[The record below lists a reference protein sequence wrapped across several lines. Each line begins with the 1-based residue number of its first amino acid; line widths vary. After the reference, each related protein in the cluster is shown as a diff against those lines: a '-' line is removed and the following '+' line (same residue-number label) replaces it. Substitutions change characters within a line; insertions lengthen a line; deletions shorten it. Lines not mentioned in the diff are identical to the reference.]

1 MSDNPVIGRVI
12 ATENSPTSS
21 TKAKFWVSEEFQVRP
36 FDIVRI
42 DHLGKTDGSI
52 SSSYAMITELEY
64 FTDSVGYLTG
74 YISSD
79 FGDVSVKP
87 RSSRIGTTVATV
99 EILYNDE
106 EIEMPIRDNQS
117 VYWADEDGI
126 KEALGLKN
134 FNNPIPAG
142 YISMS
147 NGLEISVDLEGDFLI
162 GPEGAHLNI
171 AGISGLATKTSYAMF
186 LMNALQQKSP
196 EKTSMIIFNVKGY
209 DLLAIDK
216 ERNDL
221 TEQVKKDWRRCGLEP
236 LPFSNVKYFY
246 PYNSD
251 EKENYT
257 QSRVPL
263 EILENQIAE
272 NKAFNYFYDIESGK
286 NKLGLLFSDIDD
298 PQSTLE
304 SCIHA
309 AMDIKCS
316 NWHEFKENVQSRT
329 KSGQKENSEITV
341 PSWRR
346 FYRLIKT
353 RTSNKLFN
361 ERSQT
366 KREERRQLSTSEIL
380 ESLVAGNVCVIDIE
394 PLPDYLQCLVVGDI
408 IEQILSAK
416 LGEFENIDPS
426 ELGKVI
432 VFADELNKY
441 APKTSS
447 GVRTL
452 TNVLL
457 EITERGRS
465 LGTVLFGAEQFR
477 SGVHD
482 RVLGNCSTSVFGRTS
497 AIEARKGPEYKQ
509 LSAPQL
515 SSLIRLPKGTLM
527 LQHPVFTATAIKAQ
541 FPEPIYLQPEG

>member
-21 TKAKFWVSEEFQVRP
+21 TKAKFWVSEEIQVRP

-42 DHLGKTDGSI
+42 DHLGKTDENT

-64 FTDSVGYLTG
+64 FTDGVGYLTG
-74 YISSD
+74 FISSD

-99 EILYNDE
+99 EILYNDA

-126 KEALGLKN
+126 KEALGLNN

-186 LMNALQQKSP
+186 LMNAIQQKSP

-221 TEQVKKDWRRCGLEP
+221 TEQIRNDWQRCGLEP

-257 QSRVPL
+257 QSRVPP
-263 EILENQIAE
+263 EIHASQVAE
-272 NKAFNYFYDIESGK
+272 DKAYNYFYDIEIGK
-286 NKLGLLFSDIDD
+286 EKLGLLFSDIDD

-309 AMDIKCS
+309 IQDIECS
-316 NWHEFKENVQSRT
+316 NWREFKESVHSRT
-329 KSGQKENSEITV
+329 KSGQNENKEITIS
-341 PSWRR
+341 SWRR

-366 KREERRQLSTSEIL
+366 KRDERRQISTSEIL

-416 LGEFENIDPS
+416 LGEFENIDPT

-447 GVRTL
+447 GIRTL